1 MRANLYEK
9 IFAECIYSAFVSL
22 AAGVTDE
29 TIQLWSSGRSSE
41 VRDVLID
48 FFGAVSGIIICIL
61 FVILYNRITCKEKR
75 ASRGIGE

>member
-1 MRANLYEK
+1 MYLFRL
-9 IFAECIYSAFVSL
+9 FVSL